1 MSLTL
6 VESSKYSNNVL
17 QRGVIEL
24 IVKDDPILSR
34 LGFKDIKGN
43 GLTYDVE
50 TTLSGADFYQVGDT
64 WVESTSTVTQHTAHT
79 KILGGDADVDNYLQA
94 TRSNVQDLMSEQ
106 IEAKTKAI
114 RHAFLTTLFYGDNST
129 EGARFDGLHQ
139 IIDSLTYNTVTASA
153 SSGNPAVL
161 SMAKLEETIDLILD
175 GKADMLV
182 MTKQMRRSINAY
194 LKSVGGITYDDAADG
209 RVQTILGV
217 PVHVSDFL
225 SNDESCDND
234 YGTNQFGHNP
244 SDGTALGDD
253 DNGTTIFALQF
264 GPKALSGV
272 QSMPIT
278 VEKFKKLETKDASRT
293 RIKWYPSVMVQSII
307 SCSKLTGLQPAG
319 TVTA

>member
-1 MSLTL
+1 MALTL
-6 VESSKYSNNVL
+6 VESSKYSNDVL

-24 IVKDDPILSR
+24 IVKDDPILGR

-50 TTLSGADFYQVGDT
+50 TTMSGADFYGVGDT

-79 KILGGDADVDNYLQA
+79 KILGGDADVDNYLAA
-94 TRSNVQDLMSEQ
+94 TRSDVQDLMSEQ

-114 RHAFLTTLFYGDNST
+114 RHAFLNTLFYGYAAT
-129 EGARFDGLHQ
+129 ETKRFDGLHQ
-139 IIDSLTYNTVTASA
+139 LLTSETYNTVAVGG
-153 SSGNPAVL
+153 SGSPAVL
-161 SMAKLEETIDLILD
+161 SMAKLEETIDLIVD

-182 MTKQMRRSINAY
+182 MTKAMRRSINKY

-225 SNDESCDND
+225 SNDESCDKD
-234 YGTNQFGHNP
+234 YGTGTYGHQP
-244 SDGTALGDD
+244 TDGTALGDD
-253 DNGTTIFALQF
+253 DNSTSIFAIQF

-278 VEKFKKLETKDASRT
+278 VEKFAKLETKDAART

-307 SCSKLTGLQPAG
+307 SCAKLTGLQPAG
-319 TVTA
+319 TVTS